1 MPSSATAFQ
10 TNGTNEFRGELAAL
24 YDSWGILD
32 LIGETAATLPPQWL
46 RILNIARNLLDNHTI
61 PGVPLADDLAEFFA
75 RPEYERPQ
83 VRHRPAMPRYV
94 PPLSSDVVLRPMQSL
109 SDYPN
114 IAPSDL
120 ALGHG
125 APDLFE
131 FRLASGDV
139 NAYYTRELHPPQLLE
154 EEASEDTPR
163 PERRPKRQKVYVL
176 LDVSNSMRDH
186 NKLVFA
192 KSLVL
197 AYLIRAAEEGAELY
211 FRTFA
216 NSVHARV
223 ESKELSQFAAV
234 AQHVLRIAPDGGTD
248 IKKALD
254 TAIQDIKVI
263 DNMNA
268 LERLAARAP
277 TEILLISDCES
288 YSVPYIPATVR
299 LHTVHLADGPV
310 AKSAIAGFE
319 SIREASATMHEINAT
334 ALWMPNS
341 TLDRWLLREELRLEP
356 GNGAAGPA
364 QGKNETTAKKT
375 ESLISIYDRMEGQ
388 EPKGKSGKVVNGVA
402 TFGKRGMINP
412 WHIILAMF
420 RAVRFLHHRPDA
432 LAWKHAHVHH
442 ARGTTFRTR
451 R

>member
-1 MPSSATAFQ
+1 MPNSATGFMS
-10 TNGTNEFRGELAAL
+10 NGASEFRGELAAL
-24 YDSWGILD
+24 YESWGILR
-32 LIGETAATLPPQWL
+32 LLGETAATLPPEWL
-46 RILNIARNLLDNHTI
+46 KILNIARNLLDRHTI
-61 PGVPLADDLAEFFA
+61 PGVPLADDMAEFFA
-75 RPEYERPQ
+75 RPEYDRPQ
-83 VRHRPAMPRYV
+83 VRHRPIVPRYV
-94 PPLSSDVVLRPMQSL
+94 PPMGSDVVLRPMQSL
-109 SDYPN
+109 SDYPH

-139 NAYYTRELHPPQLLE
+139 NAYYVRQLVPPQE
-154 EEASEDTPR
+154 IIEDASEDTPR

-192 KSLVL
+192 KALVL
-197 AYLIRAAEEGAELY
+197 AYLIRAAEEGSECY
-211 FRTFA
+211 FRTFG
-216 NSVHARV
+216 NSVHQRV
-223 ESKELSQFAAV
+223 ESKDLAGFAAL

-288 YSVPYIPATVR
+288 YTVPYIPPTVR
-299 LHTVHLADGPV
+299 LHTVHMTDGQV
-310 AKSAIAGFE
+310 AKSAVAGFE
-319 SIREASATMHEINAT
+319 SIREASATMHEIDSR
-334 ALWMPNS
+334 ALWMPDS

-364 QGKNETTAKKT
+364 SGKNEETAKKT
-375 ESLISIYDRMEGQ
+375 ESLISVYDRMEGK
-388 EPKGKSGKVVNGVA
+388 EPKGKSGKVVSGVA

-412 WHIILAMF
+412 WHLVLAMF
-420 RAVRFLHHRPDA
+420 RAMRFLHHRPDT
-432 LAWKHAHVHH
+432 LAWKPAHVHQ
-442 ARGTTFRTR
+442 ARGTTFRVR
-451 R
+451 Q